1 MGNFTRAEVEE
12 AIENYTRVVEGCSA
26 SGDWRPF
33 ADLFTEDVVYT
44 EHHYGIF
51 NGREAVRDWI
61 VAVMA
66 PFPHMR
72 FPNEWMAYDEDND
85 AVVVM
90 IKNLL
95 DHPTDPNGEP
105 FWFPNWTRLVY
116 AGDGLF
122 SSEEDIYNPNR
133 DAPGVVTAWLEARG
147 ALASDD
153 ILQANAKRPDAA
165 ALTRPRRRDRTAANA
180 WSHASNVAAFRLAG
194 VALSRD

>member
-1 MGNFTRAEVEE
+1 MGKFSRAEIGQ
-12 AIENYTRVVEGCSA
+12 AFENYTTVVEGCSA

-44 EHHYGIF
+44 EHHYGVF
-51 NGREAVRDWI
+51 HGREAVRDWI

-72 FPNEWMAYDEDND
+72 FPNDWVAYDDDND
-85 AVVVM
+85 AVVIM

-95 DHPTDPNGEP
+95 DHPTDPKGEP

-122 SSEEDIYNPNR
+122 SSEEDIYNPDR
-133 DAPGVVTAWLEARG
+133 DAPGCRCGLDAGRRPAGHDRDSATWRLLGIVLR
-147 ALASDD
+147 
-153 ILQANAKRPDAA
+153 AKRYH
-165 ALTRPRRRDRTAANA
+165 RR
-180 WSHASNVAAFRLAG
+180 
-194 VALSRD
+194 

>member
-1 MGNFTRAEVEE
+1 
-12 AIENYTRVVEGCSA
+12 
-26 SGDWRPF
+26 
-33 ADLFTEDVVYT
+33 
-44 EHHYGIF
+44 
-51 NGREAVRDWI
+51 
-61 VAVMA
+61 MA

-72 FPNEWMAYDEDND
+72 FPNDWVAYEEDND

-133 DAPGVVTAWLEARG
+133 DAPGVVAAWMQAG
-147 ALASDD
+147 GQLASTE
-153 ILQANAKRPDAA
+153 ILQPN
-165 ALTRPRRRDRTAANA
+165 
-180 WSHASNVAAFRLAG
+180 S
-194 VALSRD
+194 

>member
-1 MGNFTRAEVEE
+1 MGKFAKIEIEE
-12 AIENYTRVVEGCSA
+12 AVNHYTEVAAGCSA

-44 EHHYGIF
+44 EHHYGVF
-51 NGREAVRDWI
+51 HGREAVREWI
-61 VAVMA
+61 VDVMA

-72 FPNEWMAYDEDND
+72 FPSEWIAYDEDND
-85 AVVVM
+85 AVVIM

-95 DHPTDPNGEP
+95 DHPTDSNGEP

-133 DAPGVVTAWLEARG
+133 DAPRVVAEWMRAG
-147 ALASDD
+147 GKLAT
-153 ILQANAKRPDAA
+153 DAIPA
-165 ALTRPRRRDRTAANA
+165 PKA
-180 WSHASNVAAFRLAG
+180 
-194 VALSRD
+194 